1 MLFICLNKKEKATG
15 TKKRNKNIE
24 ISKLLS
30 QLTNELFI
38 IVFVIHNKT
47 GKVILG
53 HPVDIEAGRPGFS
66 TLFRVSSALHNCESM
81 KLMKCFNEKLFRINI
96 PIT

>member
-1 MLFICLNKKEKATG
+1 MDKLNNGTVLMQSLYWFVINQLCYVIYLIKQKEKEKE

-38 IVFVIHNKT
+38 VVSIIHNNT
-47 GKVILG
+47 G
-53 HPVDIEAGRPGFS
+53 IEVFLNS
-66 TLFRVSSALHNCESM
+66 VT
-81 KLMKCFNEKLFRINI
+81 
-96 PIT
+96 